1 MATSALRLCSAF
13 LLAAVPAWALAQTP
27 PIKPGLWE
35 VQSENAAGGQ
45 KTTQP
50 SDRLQNLPPAVRAQ
64 VEASMKQKGI
74 AMGAGGVSKICFT
87 RESMDPA
94 RWGNA
99 ANCKT
104 DYGARSNRSWK
115 WHSVCSQPE
124 MTIDGEAIFKNAES
138 YSVNTS
144 TTMTMRGET
153 KTSQRTVQA
162 KWLGADCGDLKPFDP
177 NRR

>member
-1 MATSALRLCSAF
+1 MTPAFRLCCAF
-13 LLAAVPAWALAQTP
+13 AALLLTPFAQAQTP

-35 VQSENAAGGQ
+35 VHSEGATGGQ
-45 KTTQP
+45 KSPPP

-64 VEASMKQKGI
+64 VEASMKQKGV
-74 AMGAGGVSKICFT
+74 AMGAGGLSRICFT

-104 DYGARSNRSWK
+104 DYGSRTNASWK

-124 MTIDGEAIFKNAES
+124 MTIDGEAVFATPES
-138 YSVNTS
+138 YTVNTS
-144 TTMTMRGET
+144 TTMTLRGET
-153 KTSQRTVQA
+153 KTSQRAIRA

-177 NRR
+177 KR